1 MQSACTF
8 HYQTD
13 QRLAKE
19 AEVAG
24 DMDESLMLREEVKDS
39 DVQKC
44 DQVTRRVSG
53 IFKNMSADEIS
64 IQSTGLTPEDSE
76 DFRLMFCLIG

>member
-1 MQSACTF
+1 MRQMWSTSIPF
-8 HYQTD
+8 VN
-13 QRLAKE
+13 RESWIPKE

-44 DQVTRRVSG
+44 DQVTRRVS
-53 IFKNMSADEIS
+53 EILR
-64 IQSTGLTPEDSE
+64 ICLLM
-76 DFRLMFCLIG
+76 RLVYKVLA

>member
-1 MQSACTF
+1 MLGHS

-13 QRLAKE
+13 PRLAKE

-24 DMDESLMLREEVKDS
+24 DMDESLMLKEEVKDL

-44 DQVTRRVSG
+44 KVTRSLDVSQ
-53 IFKNMSADEIS
+53 NMFVDEIS
-64 IQSTGLTPEDSE
+64 IQRYTKYLFNFRRLQEHVLFDTGPN
-76 DFRLMFCLIG
+76 

>member
-1 MQSACTF
+1 MQSAWTF

-39 DVQKC
+39 DVHKC
-44 DQVTRRVSG
+44 DQVTRSVSE
-53 IFKNMSADEIS
+53 IFRICLLMRLVYKVLASPQKTQKIS
-64 IQSTGLTPEDSE
+64 GSCSV
-76 DFRLMFCLIG
+76 